1 MAISGRV
8 PLLLLLG
15 LVPVVLRPAM
25 GTTWLWLLVVVV
37 AVGLDWLA
45 APRPEALRLE
55 RRPLSSVRT
64 GYPTTTTLVATNAGR
79 RTLRGVVRDAWQPT
93 RRRHRQP
100 APGPADGR

>member
-37 AVGLDWLA
+37 VVGLDWLA
-45 APRPEALRLE
+45 APRPDALRLE

-79 RTLRGVVRDAWQPT
+79 ASPARRGARCLAADGRGT
-93 RRRHRQP
+93 RKP
-100 APGPADGR
+100 PPGPASGR